1 MYLAQADRESMWKIF
16 QESVSET
23 KEKEYLSTFQRRA
36 IIELIE
42 KKIEIKDSYKTG
54 DPFLS

>member
-1 MYLAQADRESMWKIF
+1 MWKIF

-42 KKIEIKDSYKTG
+42 KKIEIKDSYKTE